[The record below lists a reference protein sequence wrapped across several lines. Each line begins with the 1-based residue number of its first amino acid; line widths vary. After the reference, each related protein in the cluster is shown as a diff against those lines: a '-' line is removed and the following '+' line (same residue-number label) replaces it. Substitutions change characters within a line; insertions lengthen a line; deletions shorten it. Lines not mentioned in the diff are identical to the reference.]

1 MGIVKDSFA
10 ANGML
15 GLSFLWN
22 SDKHAKFLEKKLEVS
37 IVFRGGTLF
46 IEGEEKNV
54 ESAIGCF
61 RQIEDIISSGY
72 SIKDAGFEQF
82 ITLLYEKDNNV
93 KPIII
98 KNRQIFPKTI
108 NQNRYLQE
116 IRKRSVVIGIGPS
129 GTGKTYLTVAM
140 AVESLLSGAVKRII
154 LTRPAVEAGESLGYL
169 PGTLAEKINPYLRPL
184 YDALYDMIGP
194 EKVERYVENGKI
206 EIAPLAYMRG
216 RTLNSAFAILDEAQ
230 NSSVTQMKMFLTR
243 LGFGSKM
250 VITGDITQVD
260 LPEPKKSGL
269 LISAKILDGID
280 KDIKIIRFNNAD
292 IVRNPLVSKIINAY
306 EKRKN

>member
-10 ANGML
+10 ASGML
-15 GLSFLWN
+15 GLPFLWN
-22 SDKHAKFLEKKLEVS
+22 SDRHTKFLEKKLAVS

-46 IEGEEKNV
+46 VEGEKKNV

-82 ITLLYEKDNNV
+82 IALLHERDNNV

-116 IRKRSVVIGIGPS
+116 IRKHSVVMGIGPS

-169 PGTLAEKINPYLRPL
+169 PGDLAEKINPYLRPL

-269 LISAKILDGID
+269 LISAEILDGID
-280 KDIKIIRFNNAD
+280 KDIKIVRFNNAD

>member
-1 MGIVKDSFA
+1 MGIIKDSFVA
-10 ANGML
+10 DKL
-15 GLSFLWN
+15 LELPFLWN
-22 SDKHAKFLEKKLEVS
+22 SDKHTAFLEKRLKVS
-37 IVFRGGTLF
+37 VVFRGGELV
-46 IEGEEKNV
+46 IKGEENKVKDALEYFNRLETV
-54 ESAIGCF
+54 VA
-61 RQIEDIISSGY
+61 SGY
-72 SIKDAGFEQF
+72 SVKDSGFEQF
-82 ITLLYEKDNNV
+82 FELLCSNGSI
-93 KPIII
+93 KPITI
-98 KNRQIFPKTI
+98 KNRHIFPKTV
-108 NQNRYLQE
+108 NQSEYLNK
-116 IRKRSVVIGIGPS
+116 IRNSSIVMGIGPS

-140 AVESLLSGAVKRII
+140 AVESLLSGAVQRII
-154 LTRPAVEAGESLGYL
+154 LARPAVEAGESLGYL
-169 PGTLAEKINPYLRPL
+169 PGDLSEKINPYLRPL

-194 EKVERYVENGKI
+194 EKVERYIENGKI

-216 RTLNSAFAILDEAQ
+216 RTLNRSFAILDEAQ

-280 KDIKIIRFNNAD
+280 KDIKIVRFNNAD

>member
-1 MGIVKDSFA
+1 MGIVKDSFVA
-10 ANGML
+10 GGML
-15 GLSFLWN
+15 GLPFLWN
-22 SDKHAKFLEKKLEVS
+22 SDRHTKFLEKKLEVS

-46 IEGEEKNV
+46 VEGEEKNV
-54 ESAIGCF
+54 ESALGCF

-82 ITLLYEKDNNV
+82 IALLHERDNNV

-98 KNRQIFPKTI
+98 RNRQIFPKTI

-116 IRKRSVVIGIGPS
+116 IRKHSVVMGIGPS

-140 AVESLLSGAVKRII
+140 AVESLLSGEVKRII

-169 PGTLAEKINPYLRPL
+169 PGDLTEKINPYLRPL

-194 EKVERYVENGKI
+194 ERVERYIENGKI

-269 LISAKILDGID
+269 LISAEILDGID
-280 KDIKIIRFNNAD
+280 KDIKIVRFNNAD